1 MSALL
6 VDTHIFVRWRLEP
19 DELTRP
25 QQRALRIA
33 ENRSTA
39 ISISAMTIWELALLA
54 AKGRIKLKEPLDAWL
69 ANLVLQPLIE
79 VLPITPEIAA
89 TGAQLGSD
97 FHNDPADRIIVATAR
112 CQVAHVRSAHSRLGR
127 GQRDLTSGF

>member
-19 DELTRP
+19 SKLTRP

-33 ENRSTA
+33 ESRSIS
-39 ISISAMTIWELALLA
+39 ISISAITIWELALLA
-54 AKGRIKLKEPLDAWL
+54 ERGRIRLKEPLDAWL

-89 TGAQLGSD
+89 MGAQLGSG
-97 FHNDPADRIIVATAR
+97 FHNDPADRIIAATAR
-112 CQVAHVRSAHSRLGR
+112 CHSLILVTSDERIR
-127 GQRDLTSGF
+127 GWGGVSVI

>member
-19 DELTRP
+19 DKLTRP

-33 ENRSTA
+33 ENRSTI
-39 ISISAMTIWELALLA
+39 ISISAITIWELALLA

-69 ANLVLQPLIE
+69 ANRVLQPLIE

-89 TGAQLGSD
+89 TGAQLGSG

-112 CQVAHVRSAHSRLGR
+112 CHRLTL
-127 GQRDLTSGF
+127 LTSDQRIRDWGGVSVI

>member
-19 DELTRP
+19 DQLTRP

-54 AKGRIKLKEPLDAWL
+54 AKGRIKLKGPLDAWL

-89 TGAQLGSD
+89 VGAQLGPGV
-97 FHNDPADRIIVATAR
+97 HYDPADRIIVATAR
-112 CQVAHVRSAHSRLGR
+112 CHGLKLVTSD
-127 GQRDLTSGF
+127 QRIRDWGGVSVI